1 MSVTS
6 DSRKAVPL
14 QTKFPRLWLAV
25 QYLIAGFFDRGR
37 YIRKHY
43 SGQKRVLEVGC
54 SVGIDSVHF
63 SDKPC
68 TFLGIDIDQEAINS
82 AMDRYAGKPNMRF
95 MNVDI
100 RTLSPDKYQF
110 DFILICGTIHH
121 ISDNDVIPILSH
133 AAKLLDDDGIVVVI
147 DYALQNKP
155 GWLEK
160 LILTLEEG
168 LFVRNQHD
176 FMEMLRTVDDL
187 HIVDCETFK
196 NAAFLLP
203 WPIMAHKFLVKLQKR
218 VNPSQDEQKVGC

>member
-1 MSVTS
+1 MFVMS

-14 QTKFPRLWLAV
+14 QTRFPRLWLAV

-37 YIRKHY
+37 HIRKHF
-43 SGQKRVLEVGC
+43 SGQKSVLEVGC

-63 SDKPC
+63 SDKSC
-68 TFLGIDIDQEAINS
+68 TFLGIDIDKEAICS
-82 AMDRYAGKPNMRF
+82 AMERYADKPNMRF

-100 RTLSPDKYQF
+100 HALSPDKYQF
-110 DFILICGTIHH
+110 DFILLCGTIHH
-121 ISDNDVIPILSH
+121 VSDNDVMPILSH

-168 LFVRNQHD
+168 LYVRNQHD
-176 FMEMLRTVDDL
+176 FMEMLNNAGEL
-187 HIVDCETFK
+187 HIVECETFK
-196 NAAFLLP
+196 NSAFLFS
-203 WPIMAHKFLVKLQKR
+203 WPIMAHKFLIKLQKR
-218 VNPSQDEQKVGC
+218 AYLSQDEQKVGC

>member
-1 MSVTS
+1 MFVTS
-6 DSRKAVPL
+6 DSCKQVPL

-37 YIRKHY
+37 HIRKHF
-43 SGQKRVLEVGC
+43 SGQKHVLEVGC

-68 TFLGIDIDQEAINS
+68 AFLGIDIDQEAIRS
-82 AMDRYAGKPNMRF
+82 AIERYADKPNMRF

-100 RTLSPDKYQF
+100 RALSPDKYQF
-110 DFILICGTIHH
+110 DFILICGTLHH
-121 ISDNDVIPILSH
+121 ISDNDVMPILSH
-133 AAKLLDDDGIVVVI
+133 AAKLLADDGIVVVI
-147 DYALQNKP
+147 DYALQDKP

-160 LILTLEEG
+160 FILTLEEG
-168 LFVRNQHD
+168 LYVRNQHD
-176 FMEMLRTVDDL
+176 FMEMLRSADDL

-203 WPIMAHKFLVKLQKR
+203 WPVMAHKFLVKLQKR
-218 VNPSQDEQKVGC
+218 AILSRDEQKVGC